1 MIKLETIG
9 MYKNVKNDP
18 TVKAHAEI
26 PNGYVF
32 TVDANHKTAAPTA
45 TTAKA
50 LDLWFAMNT
59 RYDDDRYTD
68 AKIAQG
74 EYVNAYLLKEFDHQ
88 NLIVDEDNL
97 TTAVDTLAVGDTL
110 VADTYG
116 KFVKETT
123 LTGYKVYLEVIEKVQ
138 MGEKA
143 AVRAQVVLA

>member
-32 TVDANHKTAAPTA
+32 TIDSNHKTAAPTS

-50 LDLWFAMNT
+50 LNLWFAMNT
-59 RYDDDRYTD
+59 RYDDNRHTD

-74 EYVNAYLLKEFDHQ
+74 EFVNAYLLKEFDHQ
-88 NLIVDEDNL
+88 NLIIDEDSL
-97 TTAVDTLAVGDTL
+97 TTAVADLAAGDTL

-123 LTGYKVYLEVIEKVQ
+123 LTGYKVYLTLIEKIQ
-138 MGEKA
+138 MGDKA
-143 AVRAQVVLA
+143 AIRAQVVLA